1 MAENNNVAKS
11 TMYIA
16 MAVSLLVGF
25 LSGVVYSVYN
35 APTATHVAVSDENGN
50 KDSKIAAL
58 EAEVKEHPD
67 NGIAWTDL
75 GHAYFDTDQ
84 YAKAIHAYNKS
95 LELHP
100 GNADLLTDLGVMY
113 RRNGQPEKAIK
124 AFDRAIKANPQHEQ
138 SRFNKGVVLI
148 NDFHDTPGALK
159 VWEELVVV
167 NPNATGPTGAPLTEL
182 IKDVKQQAA
191 AARK

>member
-1 MAENNNVAKS
+1 MSENNTVAKS

-35 APTATHVAVSDENGN
+35 APPDTHVAVPSQEDN
-50 KDSKIAAL
+50 SKIATL
-58 EAEVKEHPD
+58 EKEVKEHPD

-75 GHAYFDTDQ
+75 GHAYFDSDQ
-84 YAKAIHAYNKS
+84 YAKAITAYNNS

-113 RRNGQPEKAIK
+113 RRNGQPDKAVES
-124 AFDRAIKANPQHEQ
+124 FDRAVKANPRHEQ
-138 SRFNKGVVLI
+138 SRFNKGVVLL
-148 NDFHDTPGALK
+148 NDFNDVPGAIK
-159 VWEELVVV
+159 VWEEIIAM
-167 NPNATGPTGAPLTEL
+167 NPAATGPTGAPLADL
-182 IKDVKQQAA
+182 IKDVKKQAA
-191 AARK
+191 EAQQ

>member
-1 MAENNNVAKS
+1 MAEKDSVAKS

-35 APTATHVAVSDENGN
+35 APPATHVAVSDQNGN
-50 KDSKIAAL
+50 DDSKIAAL
-58 EAEVKEHPD
+58 EAEVKDHPD
-67 NGIAWTDL
+67 NGMAWTNL
-75 GHAYFDTDQ
+75 GHAYFDSDQ
-84 YAKAIHAYNKS
+84 FAKAITAYNKS

-100 GNADLLTDLGVMY
+100 GDPDLLTDLGVMY
-113 RRNGQPEKAIK
+113 RRNGQPDKAIET
-124 AFDRAIKANPQHEQ
+124 FDRAIKANPQHEQ

-159 VWEELVVV
+159 VWEELVVM

-182 IKDVKQQAA
+182 IKDVKKQAA
-191 AARK
+191 EAK